1 MELLERGQTSGADFI
16 RYTAR
21 FDSLKADFDRWRH
34 KWLTEGSKL
43 CLVPKLLTHTQ
54 FLT

>member
-21 FDSLKADFDRWRH
+21 FDSLKADFDRWRF
-34 KWLTEGSKL
+34 KWITEGSKS
-43 CLVPKLLTHTQ
+43 
-54 FLT
+54 